1 MKRFLKS
8 FRIEILTT
16 ILFIELFILSV
27 YYVGVDSV
35 LGVLFNLVVLLEIPV
50 CYFGTR
56 KVRKLLYDVFY
67 GEVEYED

>member
-35 LGVLFNLVVLLEIPV
+35 LGVLFTL
-50 CYFGTR
+50 
-56 KVRKLLYDVFY
+56 
-67 GEVEYED
+67 